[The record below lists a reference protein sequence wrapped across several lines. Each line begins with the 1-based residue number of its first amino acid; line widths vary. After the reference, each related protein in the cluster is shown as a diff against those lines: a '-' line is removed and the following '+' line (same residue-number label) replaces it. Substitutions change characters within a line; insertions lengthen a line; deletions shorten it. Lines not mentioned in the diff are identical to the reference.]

1 MENSLS
7 LYSGTYVVVAERS
20 DLHCRIYPETL
31 QFSIMTIRFV
41 LQNRTKFLG
50 LLPREFWGFFCREP
64 NFACLDLNKNS
75 YHKIVTIALQ
85 AFSCLQA
92 VSPFLTPALM
102 SLASK
107 FNILTL
113 LSYCMLAIW
122 GPGNFIDYVFKYHI
136 VCITN
141 IFTNRV
147 NRVVM
152 SLLVVTRVGD
162 CVLCNLCMYHVLQ
175 FLCPTICLS
184 FLEYSMYIKL
194 MPWAVSIYDN
204 HSC

>member
-1 MENSLS
+1 M
-7 LYSGTYVVVAERS
+7 
-20 DLHCRIYPETL
+20 
-31 QFSIMTIRFV
+31 
-41 LQNRTKFLG
+41 G
-50 LLPREFWGFFCREP
+50 LLPREFWVFFCREP

-113 LSYCMLAIW
+113 LSYCILAIW

-136 VCITN
+136 VCKVSYCMYNQYIYKSC
-141 IFTNRV
+141 NRV
-147 NRVVM
+147 NHIKGWSTFCFARNC
-152 SLLVVTRVGD
+152 SRISCFFLYS
-162 CVLCNLCMYHVLQ
+162 CYCMYNCIILHIVLYWL
-175 FLCPTICLS
+175 FS
-184 FLEYSMYIKL
+184 R
-194 MPWAVSIYDN
+194 
-204 HSC
+204 